1 MDNNSDTIII
11 NKYSSRRLYNTNSS
25 EYVTL
30 DDLCKLINDGKNFKI
45 IDKDSGKDITNQYLL
60 QIISDLENKE
70 GNVFPQDVL
79 KEIILS
85 YNNTAQKFMPE
96 ILSKTFEVFHQQQ
109 QSFLKAFNS
118 PAEENKSSESSAVF
132 FEEWQKSQAE
142 IMEKMMQPWLNNPL
156 FKEKTSGKY
165 IVQFIIFE
173 RNKSEKIRDWWEK
186 KCIEKCS
193 NSSNETLVGDQ
204 AYLND
209 WDTRFK
215 DEVHILKNNDLFRS
229 TWNSKKLKLP
239 KLIAWHFH
247 GLRIINK
254 KLVLMHTEKNLSENI
269 LSEIYL
275 PYLKILE
282 KNLKIINI
290 QICQMNNKNSIL
302 MKFLLRLN
310 LFLIEKKLIK
320 NKRYF
325 KF

>member
-1 MDNNSDTIII
+1 MDNDSDTIII

-30 DDLCKLINDGKNFKI
+30 DDLCRLINEGKNFKI

-118 PAEENKSSESSAVF
+118 PSKENKSSESSAV

-156 FKEKTSGKY
+156 FKEKTS
-165 IVQFIIFE
+165 E
-173 RNKSEKIRDWWEK
+173 EP
-186 KCIEKCS
+186 S
-193 NSSNETLVGDQ
+193 NSSVS
-204 AYLND
+204 
-209 WDTRFK
+209 K
-215 DEVHILKNNDLFRS
+215 DNSNVEEIDSLRQQIEELRDIITKKN
-229 TWNSKKLKLP
+229 P
-239 KLIAWHFH
+239 
-247 GLRIINK
+247 
-254 KLVLMHTEKNLSENI
+254 
-269 LSEIYL
+269 
-275 PYLKILE
+275 
-282 KNLKIINI
+282 
-290 QICQMNNKNSIL
+290 
-302 MKFLLRLN
+302 
-310 LFLIEKKLIK
+310 
-320 NKRYF
+320 
-325 KF
+325 